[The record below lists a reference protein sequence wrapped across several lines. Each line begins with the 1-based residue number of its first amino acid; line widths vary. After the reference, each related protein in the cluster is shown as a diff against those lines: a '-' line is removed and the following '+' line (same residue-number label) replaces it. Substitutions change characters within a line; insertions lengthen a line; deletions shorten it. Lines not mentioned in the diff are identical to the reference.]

1 MAASHP
7 DRSHVR
13 RPRVGAPLAALLTLA
28 LAVSGVAV
36 AQKGQPSAMPV
47 APAKAAKARD
57 GEIVLDAA
65 SSEVDYRSG
74 TLLFRDV
81 VITQGAVRV
90 QAERAR
96 ATGLDFKEATW
107 TFSGKVRITVQDGEL
122 RSDEAVVTF
131 VADRVTRAVVRGK
144 PAELEQKL
152 KDGGKARGRA
162 ASLTYETAIGK
173 VTLRGDASL
182 SDGRSDIRGEQLV
195 YDINAQR
202 VQAGK
207 ASGGDDRVRIVIRP
221 QGTP

>member
-1 MAASHP
+1 MAASH
-7 DRSHVR
+7 RN
-13 RPRVGAPLAALLTLA
+13 RPPRAPALLVVLLTAGLA
-28 LAVSGVAV
+28 TSGVAA
-36 AQKGQPSAMPV
+36 AQTT
-47 APAKAAKARD
+47 APAAAPAATQAAPPKAAKARD

-107 TFSGKVRITVQDGEL
+107 TFSGKVRMTVQDGEL

-131 VADRVTRAVVRGK
+131 VADRVARAVVRGK
-144 PAELEQKL
+144 PAELEQRL

-162 ASLTYETAIGK
+162 ASLTYETAGGK
-173 VTLRGDASL
+173 VTLRGDAWL
-182 SDGRSDIRGEQLV
+182 SDGRSEIRGEQLV
-195 YDINAQR
+195 YDIGAQR

>member
-1 MAASHP
+1 MVASHP
-7 DRSHVR
+7 DRSHLR
-13 RPRVGAPLAALLTLA
+13 RPRVGAPLAALLTIA

-36 AQKGQPSAMPV
+36 AQKGQPSATPV
-47 APAKAAKARD
+47 APARAAKARD

-162 ASLTYETAIGK
+162 ASLTYETAMGK

>member
-1 MAASHP
+1 MAAS
-7 DRSHVR
+7 
-13 RPRVGAPLAALLTLA
+13 PRNRLRGGAARTGALLAVLLTAALAASGIA
-28 LAVSGVAV
+28 APQAV
-36 AQKGQPSAMPV
+36 PS
-47 APAKAAKARD
+47 KATKARD
-57 GEIVLDAA
+57 AEIVLDAA

-74 TLLFRDV
+74 TLLFRDI
-81 VITQGAVRV
+81 VITQGTVRV

-107 TFSGKVRITVQDGEL
+107 TFSGKVRISVQDGEL

-144 PAELEQKL
+144 PAELEQRL

-162 ASLTYETAIGK
+162 ASLTYETAVGK

>member
-13 RPRVGAPLAALLTLA
+13 RPLIGALSAALLLTA
-28 LAVSGVAV
+28 ASAASVIAS
-36 AQKGQPSAMPV
+36 AQQPAAQA
-47 APAKAAKARD
+47 APSKTAKARD

-96 ATGLDFKEATW
+96 ATGLEYKEATW
-107 TFSGKVRITVQDGEL
+107 TFSGKGRITVQDGEL

-152 KDGGKARGRA
+152 KDGGRARGRA
-162 ASLTYETAIGK
+162 ASLTYETALGK